1 MRYLGSKIKLL
12 EAIQAVI
19 DKYKIDG
26 ETFAD
31 LFSGTGCVGDFFKDK
46 YTIISNDFL
55 YYSSVLSKSKLLFS
69 STPSFNSFKKKYKQD
84 IFAWLNNLQFAPDST
99 YFIYNNYTPHG
110 SRMFFTEENGIQ
122 IDGIR
127 QSIEQLKKNNVI
139 NENEYTYLIASL
151 LESVTRF
158 SNTSGTYEAFF
169 KFWDPRAVNK
179 FVIEPLLMNETESLK
194 GFVAYSEDTNQLV
207 RKISGDIAYIDPPY
221 TVTQYVSAYH
231 LLETLAKYDSPKIT
245 GVGGKRGRGDKNSL
259 YARRNDA
266 KAQFEDLFRQI
277 QFKHII
283 ISYSNQGLVP
293 IDELVELAKKYAVNH
308 EVKIE
313 NYDYKEY
320 QNHRS
325 SNKRNGK
332 GLNEVIIYFEKDL
345 SINKSP
351 LNYSGSKD
359 TMVRIITK
367 ELPAQMSTFV
377 DVLGGAFNVGAN
389 IVATDRVIYNEI
401 NNQIYSIIQWLM
413 DTDKQSIIE
422 SVEKCIYEYKLGKA
436 LEAPYKEL
444 REHYNLF
451 GSPVELFVLHMYA
464 FQNMIRFNKNQK
476 FNTPIGV
483 AGYSDDMKERIENF
497 KAKCENVVFS
507 NQDYVNIDWDSY
519 PKDTVF
525 YFDPP
530 YYITSA
536 AYNDGKRG
544 GKGWGINEELEL
556 LNILSMLDSKGYNF
570 ILSNVIEHKGKKH
583 DILLNW
589 VKEHKFNVINAG
601 VSGWRY
607 AKNEVL
613 IKNYGGNI

>member
-12 EAIQAVI
+12 EAIQRVI
-19 DKYKIDG
+19 SKYKIEG
-26 ETFAD
+26 ESFAD

-69 STPSFNSFKKKYKQD
+69 SVPTFSRFRKKYKQD
-84 IFAWLNNLQFAPDST
+84 IFVWLNNLQFVPDST

-110 SRMFFTEENGIQ
+110 DRMFFTEENGIQ

-127 QSIEQLKKNNVI
+127 QSIEQLKKNDI
-139 NENEYTYLIASL
+139 ISESEYTFLIASL

-194 GFVAYSEDTNQLV
+194 GFLAYSEDTNQLV

-221 TVTQYVSAYH
+221 TVTQYFSAYH

-293 IDELVELAKKYAVNH
+293 IDELIELARKFAVNH

-359 TMVRIITK
+359 TMVGIITK
-367 ELPAQMSTFV
+367 ELPPQMSTFV

-389 IVATDRVIYNEI
+389 IIATDRVVYNEI
-401 NNQIYSIIQWLM
+401 NNHIYSIIKWLM

-422 SVEKCIYEYKLGKA
+422 SVEKCIYDYKLGKA
-436 LEAPYKEL
+436 LETPYKEL
-444 REHYNLF
+444 REHYNLYS
-451 GSPVELFVLHMYA
+451 SPVELFVLHMYA

-483 AGYSDDMKERIENF
+483 AGYSDDMRERILHF
-497 KAKCENVVFS
+497 KAKCENIVFS
-507 NQDYVNIDWDSY
+507 NLDYINIDWDSY
-519 PKDTVF
+519 PNDTVF

-556 LNILSMLDSKGYNF
+556 LNILSMLDSKGYKF

-589 VKEHKFNVINAG
+589 VKEHRFNVINAG

-607 AKNEVL
+607 AKNEVI
-613 IKNYGGNI
+613 IKNYGGSL